1 MRKAGL
7 LLPLLLCSSAPAWAD
22 GGPEQA
28 AVAMAPA
35 GPQVRIRQQLR
46 SHNVEVR
53 RLQQEVSAQESS
65 SLQAAQRLQEQDNQI
80 ARLQQQLEA
89 LDKAPRGATATH

>member
-7 LLPLLLCSSAPAWAD
+7 LLPLLFWSAAPAWAD

-28 AVAMAPA
+28 AVAMVPA

-46 SHNVEVR
+46 AHSVEVR
-53 RLQQEVSAQESS
+53 RLEQEVSAQESS
-65 SLQAAQRLQEQDNQI
+65 SIQAAQRLQEQDDQI
-80 ARLQQQLEA
+80 ARLQRQLEA
-89 LDKAPRGATATH
+89 IDKAPRGAMAAH